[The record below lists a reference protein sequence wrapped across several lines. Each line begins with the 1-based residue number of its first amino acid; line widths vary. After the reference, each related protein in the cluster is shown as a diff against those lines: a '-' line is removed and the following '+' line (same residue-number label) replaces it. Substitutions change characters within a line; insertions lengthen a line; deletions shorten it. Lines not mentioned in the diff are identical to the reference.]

1 MSGLTSIKETIKKQ
15 IYIVYSEKFDNT
27 SSKTFI
33 ERYVAK
39 HPLLRPE
46 LIVVNDQLHGFK
58 KISKKLATLEEF
70 PIYLEIEGV
79 VEDDS
84 HFIDSIEL
92 YCESHI
98 NCQGRLKDII
108 YLTNMFEDYI
118 SLDRVI
124 SIENPEEES
133 LIITSKIQDFLIN
146 IAESSLSKRDDED
159 DDERSELFIELD
171 IFNELLERYL
181 KYFIDFIKFCDDLII
196 KNKSIS
202 HIEKEVK
209 ALFTET

>member
-1 MSGLTSIKETIKKQ
+1 MSGLSSIKETIKKQ
-15 IYIVYSEKFDNT
+15 IYIVYSEKFDNIT
-27 SSKTFI
+27 AKTFI

-46 LIVVNDQLHGFK
+46 LIIVNDQLHGFK
-58 KISKKLATLEEF
+58 KVSKKLASLEEF

-79 VEDDS
+79 VEEDS

-92 YCESHI
+92 YSESHI

-108 YLTNMFEDYI
+108 YLTNMFSEYV

-124 SIENPEEES
+124 SIDNPEEET

-146 IAESSLSKRDDED
+146 I
-159 DDERSELFIELD
+159 
-171 IFNELLERYL
+171 Y
-181 KYFIDFIKFCDDLII
+181 
-196 KNKSIS
+196 
-202 HIEKEVK
+202 
-209 ALFTET
+209 